1 MPVESDSGGK
11 DADDLEEES
20 GDQGVDETLGLL
32 CSSDST
38 VGSAMQSTNSECSG
52 GRGREDQPL
61 LDNEISTER
70 DDEEYTEETS
80 SDCES
85 GQFSGVPRGR
95 IGEKAKRVHGRD
107 SGNEEDTKTT
117 SGC

>member
-1 MPVESDSGGK
+1 MPVESDPGGK

-20 GDQGVDETLGLL
+20 ANQGVDETLCLL
-32 CSSDST
+32 CSSDGA

-52 GRGREDQPL
+52 SGGREGQPL
-61 LDNEISTER
+61 LDDVVSAER

-85 GQFSGVPRGR
+85 GQFSGVPRG
-95 IGEKAKRVHGRD
+95 
-107 SGNEEDTKTT
+107 
-117 SGC
+117 